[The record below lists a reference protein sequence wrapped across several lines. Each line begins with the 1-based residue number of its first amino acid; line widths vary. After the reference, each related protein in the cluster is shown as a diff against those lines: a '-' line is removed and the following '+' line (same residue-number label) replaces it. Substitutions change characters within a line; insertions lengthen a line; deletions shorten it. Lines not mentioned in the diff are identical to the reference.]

1 MSVLDGTSHVLFSLR
16 SLTLGFLRVFQCNG
30 LATIIIGFIAFGVAH
45 VGPES
50 KVAPWQW
57 LIIVNTLLTFG
68 SFLLFLLWFP
78 DNPTSARFLT
88 EEEKVRC
95 VKRVQENRNGIETK
109 SWKKSQMIE
118 ALRDPKTYL
127 FAFAGGF
134 MSVSQI

>member
-1 MSVLDGTSHVLFSLR
+1 MVR
-16 SLTLGFLRVFQCNG
+16 LTLSFSRRPLTLDFFRVFQCNG

-45 VGPES
+45 IGSDS
-50 KVAPWQW
+50 KLAPWQW
-57 LIIVNTLLTFG
+57 LIVVNSILTFG

-78 DNPTSARFLT
+78 DNPTTAKFLT

-109 SWKKSQMIE
+109 RWKKSQMME
-118 ALRDPKTYL
+118 ALTDPKTYL

-134 MSVSQI
+134 MSVSAI